1 MVRRKRHTCTGTWC
15 CSQQRERSKCFGLIR
30 LKIKQSNPDFLTKK
44 VPLGLAKWLNIS
56 ITTFDGSVV
65 ACCPLVLT
73 FCFVRREGEERFDS
87 IQFVSFRF
95 VSFSVLIVSR
105 ASSVDLPLGTQ
116 KSVVRKIESVPR
128 NASLPTNIVS
138 HVHSGDRRRWLQ
150 ILRSPDGDCGVS
162 FDAGLGAHLLLW
174 LWLCCAVLWNC
185 C

>member
-1 MVRRKRHTCTGTWC
+1 MVRRKRHTCTGKGVL
-15 CSQQRERSKCFGLIR
+15 QQQQQRSKCFGLIR